1 MGLKKKLRP
10 SIKARIRKMGLK
22 NKLRPIKAKIKI
34 NKKIIDQNIGSLFD
48 WIKGAELI
56 ELKKCNTDE
65 DPVRPE
71 LDVKWRTSH
80 DRKIYGL
87 EYNNQIEGIMC
98 LAFTK
103 DVPHSVRE
111 LDLMSRLAV
120 YEQNADTIIAYTVW
134 SRKKGAGRKIM
145 EEALKFGKEMGYK
158 RIVTL
163 SPLTPMATH
172 YHIGNG
178 AKLLGHNPTTQ
189 NFEYKIQ

>member
-1 MGLKKKLRP
+1 MNNLFLKILNFFK
-10 SIKARIRKMGLK
+10 SIFNFNLA
-22 NKLRPIKAKIKI
+22 
-34 NKKIIDQNIGSLFD
+34 DFS
-48 WIKGAELI
+48 WIKTSKFI
-56 ELKKCNTDE
+56 ELDNIDVAE

-172 YHIGNG
+172 YHIEMELNYWGTIQQ
-178 AKLLGHNPTTQ
+178 L
-189 NFEYKIQ
+189 KILNIRFNKFGWYGKSNYLDYILVHAQKRY

>member
-1 MGLKKKLRP
+1 MKTLFD
-10 SIKARIRKMGLK
+10 
-22 NKLRPIKAKIKI
+22 
-34 NKKIIDQNIGSLFD
+34 KIIYFFKSIFKLNFTDFS
-48 WIKGAELI
+48 WIKTSQFI
-56 ELKKCNTDE
+56 ELDTIDVSE

-71 LDVKWRTSH
+71 LDLLWRTSH

-87 EYNNQIEGIMC
+87 EHNKQIEGIMC

-134 SRKKGAGRKIM
+134 SRKKGAGKKIM

-172 YHIGNG
+172 YHIRNG

-189 NFEYKIQ
+189 NFEYSL